1 MTKKK
6 DEMTVAAE
14 AKKAEGDKKYA
25 RLPEKVVA
33 GLPAAAIL
41 NTNEKIMDLFAR
53 GKKRGRLDSS
63 EMMDVLDEIELDSE
77 QMEKIYDSLEALSIE
92 IGSEEDIL
100 PEMPDDMDPPI
111 DEIAEIEEE
120 ELVDPNTLVDS
131 FAIDDP
137 VRMYLKEIGKVP
149 LLSPEEE
156 IALAQ
161 KMSDGNLAQEQ
172 VDSLGGAELSEQ
184 DLARQIGRAHV

>member
-6 DEMTVAAE
+6 EELTMGAEKAAE
-14 AKKAEGDKKYA
+14 NKKAEGEKKYA
-25 RLPEKVVA
+25 RLPDKVVSA
-33 GLPAAAIL
+33 LPAAAIL
-41 NTNEKIMDLFAR
+41 LANEKIMDLFAR
-53 GKKRGRLDSS
+53 GKKRGRLDSA
-63 EMMDVLDEIELDSE
+63 EMMEVLDEIELDSD
-77 QMEKIYDSLEALSIE
+77 QMEKIYDSLESLSIE

-100 PEMPDDMDPPI
+100 PEIPDDIDPPL
-111 DEIAEIEEE
+111 DEIVDIEEE

-156 IALAQ
+156 I
-161 KMSDGNLAQEQ
+161 
-172 VDSLGGAELSEQ
+172 
-184 DLARQIGRAHV
+184 DLADRKAHV